1 MTTARITPTA
11 ANPAIMPL
19 LSFPSFTKDIIKQ
32 ELELI
37 EVLEL
42 EIA

>member
-1 MTTARITPTA
+1 MARITPTETS
-11 ANPAIMPL
+11 PAMMPL

-32 ELELI
+32 EIKLI